1 MITLDRRRRS
11 TRLSLTPLIDV
22 VFILLIFFMLESD
35 FLRPYVME
43 LAQQGGGQRDPG
55 AKAMPVVIEL
65 HADESVWINKERHP
79 LEKVKDVLQDLE
91 PSPESPVV
99 VAADPGVPLQRAVSI
114 IDILH
119 EYGLVN
125 IAITEAQQFDK

>member
-1 MITLDRRRRS
+1 MITLERRRRS

-35 FLRPYVME
+35 FLRPYVMD

-55 AKAMPVVIEL
+55 AKSMPVVIEL
-65 HADESVWINKERHP
+65 HADESVWINKGRYP
-79 LEKVKDVLQDLE
+79 LEQVEEVLQDLN
-91 PSPESPVV
+91 PSAESPVV

-119 EYGLVN
+119 ERGLVN

>member
-1 MITLDRRRRS
+1 MITLERRRRS
-11 TRLSLTPLIDV
+11 SRLSLTPLIDV

-35 FLRPYVME
+35 FLRPYVMD

-65 HADESVWINKERHP
+65 HADESVWINKGRYP
-79 LEKVKDVLQDLE
+79 LEQVEEVLQDLN
-91 PSPESPVV
+91 PSAESSVV

-119 EYGLVN
+119 ERGLVN
-125 IAITEAQQFDK
+125 IAITEAQQFDQ